1 MMTKTYDEL
10 VEINHFPNWSYNSLH
25 PYRTLIISVS
35 GSGSGKTNVSFI
47 KLNKSSKTIY

>member
-1 MMTKTYDEL
+1 MMKTYDKL
-10 VEINHFPNWSYNSLH
+10 VEANHDPNCSYNSVH
-25 PYRTLIISVS
+25 SYRTLIISAS